1 MTSKENKMVSVS
13 EIDLETDP
21 HKGNMVI
28 LRENA
33 ESDYYLLM
41 FVGDADFAAIAK
53 EKGLI
58 RPNRPLTHD
67 LYLKILETVDL
78 NFLRVE
84 INDMR
89 NETFY
94 ATVFFSANGEEHSV
108 DSRPSDA
115 IVIAMNK
122 NIPILVRKDLFRR
135 KLTHKEMQEYEK
147 IVKTVRF

>member
-1 MTSKENKMVSVS
+1 M
-13 EIDLETDP
+13 
-21 HKGNMVI
+21 
-28 LRENA
+28 
-33 ESDYYLLM
+33 
-41 FVGDADFAAIAK
+41 
-53 EKGLI
+53 
-58 RPNRPLTHD
+58 
-67 LYLKILETVDL
+67 
-78 NFLRVE
+78 RVE